1 MLDIAQ
7 NTVDGIMVG
16 SAYAL
21 LAIGFT
27 LIFGVMRRLNLAYGP
42 AIMVGLFA
50 GVAVHEI
57 WQRSLIEVAVATVVG
72 SVIAGA
78 YVERLCFS
86 SLRRGAVL
94 APMVASFAIWMQL
107 EEAITLAFPGRT
119 YSFPTLLDSG
129 TLYLGSLSIRGTHL
143 VMFAAAIGIMLALN
157 FLLYKTRFG
166 IALRSVSTDPD
177 AARHI
182 GLNVGATIIWAFVL
196 ASIIG
201 GIGGFLIVGAEGT
214 ITPKFGLWA
223 TIKGLI
229 AMMLGG
235 IGSVA
240 GAVIGGFFLG
250 IVEANATWY
259 LGAEF
264 RDLVAYVLL
273 LVFLVLRPGGLLG
286 RRHAALLD
294 QTTSLEFAER
304 SAA

>member
-7 NTVDGIMVG
+7 NTADGIMVG

-50 GVAVHEI
+50 GVFVHET
-57 WQRSLIEVAVATVVG
+57 WRLGLVEVAAATIVG
-72 SVIAGA
+72 SVVAGA
-78 YVERLCFS
+78 YVERICFG

-107 EEAITLAFPGRT
+107 EEAVTLVFPGRT
-119 YSFPTLLDSG
+119 YSFPALIDGGAIEIGPLTFRSTYLAMFGCALIIMAGLNLL
-129 TLYLGSLSIRGTHL
+129 LH
-143 VMFAAAIGIMLALN
+143 
-157 FLLYKTRFG
+157 KTRFG
-166 IALRSVSTDPD
+166 LALRSVSTNPD

-182 GLNVGATIIWAFVL
+182 GLNVGATIFWAFVL

-201 GIGGFLIVGAEGT
+201 GIGGFLAVGAEGT

-235 IGSVA
+235 VGSVA
-240 GAVIGGFFLG
+240 GAVVGGFLLG

-264 RDLVAYVLL
+264 RDIVAYLL
-273 LVFLVLRPGGLLG
+273 LLAFLVLRPGGLLG
-286 RRHAALLD
+286 RRHAASLD
-294 QTTSLEFAER
+294 QTAR
-304 SAA
+304 RV